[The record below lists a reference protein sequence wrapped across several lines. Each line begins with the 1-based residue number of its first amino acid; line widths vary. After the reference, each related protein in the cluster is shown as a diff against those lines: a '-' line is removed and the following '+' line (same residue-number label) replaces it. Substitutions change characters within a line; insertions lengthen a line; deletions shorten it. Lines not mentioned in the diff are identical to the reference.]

1 MKKLLFVLAVLF
13 PVMLQA
19 QPFVATPDPGT
30 MPIHWYNLN
39 LGDWNIYATP
49 DPSGQL
55 VQEVWMSM
63 GGDDHYS
70 HPGYIWCFVGDPE
83 SGYRLY
89 NKQTKSYL
97 SNGAHWSDT
106 GPFDYCET
114 DNGEEFYIYC
124 NIPDPETSVVTKQ
137 YLTYKNNE
145 GFSFTTDKQTT
156 FRAIE
161 VNVEEDP
168 NVTPQASIS
177 FDTYESHCTVKAT
190 GVGEIHLYVNGVSVD
205 NPFSIQRTNKDKVII
220 VKATA
225 QEQGKEMSTI
235 TKQFTVPKMEGSDPD
250 HVMLTFT
257 PYDVHT
263 PNNVQTSQTE
273 DYHKL
278 FDKSKTT
285 KWCVDNSTGT
295 WETIWVDFKS
305 NVPFI
310 PTGYIMTTGNDTEH
324 WKGRNPKKWKIYA
337 KAKQTDSWTTI
348 ADISDGAAA
357 GLGTANSTDYNFN
370 ISGVN
375 TEYQYFRFEVSEVCD
390 KGGWQND
397 HYVFQLAELELTGST
412 PGFDTGDVNSDGSVN
427 VSDITELVNM
437 ILGVVTKDEARADVD
452 GNGTVNVSDVTALVN
467 IILGVH

>member
-1 MKKLLFVLAVLF
+1 MKKFLLLLAVLF

-63 GGDDHYS
+63 GGDTHFS

-114 DNGEEFYIYC
+114 NNGEEFYIYC

-137 YLTYKNNE
+137 YLTYKSNE

-161 VNVEEDP
+161 VSVEVDP

-190 GVGEIHLYVNGVSVD
+190 GVGEIHLYVNGVSVEI
-205 NPFSIQRTNKDKVII
+205 PFSIQRTNKDKVIN
-220 VKATA
+220 VTATA

-263 PNNVQTSQTE
+263 PNNVQTSQAE

-285 KWCVDNSTGT
+285 KWCVDNSTGS

-310 PTGYIMTTGNDTEH
+310 PTGYIMTTGNDTDH
-324 WKGRNPKKWKIYA
+324 WRGRNPKKWKIYA
-337 KAKQTDSWTTI
+337 KAKQADSWTTI
-348 ADISDGAAA
+348 VDVSDGATA
-357 GLGTANSTDYNFN
+357 GLGTANTTDYNFN
-370 ISGVN
+370 ISGIN
-375 TEYQYFRFEVSEVCD
+375 TEYQYFRFEVSEVCG

-412 PGFDTGDVNSDGSVN
+412 PGFETGDVNGDGTVN
-427 VSDITELVNM
+427 VTDITTLVNM
-437 ILGVVTKDEARADVD
+437 ILGVVPKDETRADVD
-452 GNGTVNVSDVTALVN
+452 GDGKVNVSDVTALIN
-467 IILGVH
+467 LILGIS

>member
-1 MKKLLFVLAVLF
+1 MKKLLFLLAVLF

-114 DNGEEFYIYC
+114 GNGEEFYIYC

-177 FDTYESHCTVKAT
+177 FDTYESYCTVKAT
-190 GVGEIHLYVNGVSVD
+190 GVGTIHLYVNSASVD
-205 NPFSIQRTNKDKVII
+205 NPCSIQRTNKDKVII

-235 TKQFTVPKMEGSDPD
+235 TKQFTVPKLEGSDP
-250 HVMLTFT
+250 HVVVLTFT

-263 PNNVQTSQTE
+263 PNNVQTSSAE
-273 DYHKL
+273 DHYKL
-278 FDKSKTT
+278 FDKMRTT
-285 KWCVDNSTGT
+285 KWCVENGTDT

-305 NVPFI
+305 NIPFV
-310 PTGYIMTTGNDTEH
+310 PTGYVMTTGNDTDH
-324 WKGRNPKKWKIYA
+324 WRGRNPKKWKIYA
-337 KAKQTDSWTTI
+337 KAKQADSWTTI
-348 ADISDGAAA
+348 VDVSDGAAA
-357 GLGTANSTDYNFN
+357 GLGTANTTDYNFN

-375 TEYQYFRFEVSEVCD
+375 TEYQYFRFEVSEVCG

-397 HYVFQLAELELTGST
+397 HYVFQLAELALTGTT
-412 PGFDTGDVNSDGSVN
+412 PDVDTGDINGDGK
-427 VSDITELVNM
+427 I
-437 ILGVVTKDEARADVD
+437 
-452 GNGTVNVSDVTALVN
+452 NVSDVTALVN
-467 IILGVH
+467 MVLGVVPKDDERADLNGDGKVNVTDITALINIILGII